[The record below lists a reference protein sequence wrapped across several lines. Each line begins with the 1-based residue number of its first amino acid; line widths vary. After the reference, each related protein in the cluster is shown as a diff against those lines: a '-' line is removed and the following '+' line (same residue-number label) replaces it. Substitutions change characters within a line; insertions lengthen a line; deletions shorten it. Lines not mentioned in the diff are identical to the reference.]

1 MNTIAILGGGLV
13 GSLLAWRLARQG
25 KKVHL
30 YEVAAENSPQ
40 SAAYTAAAM
49 IAPFAERSV
58 CHPEVFNAG
67 LRSLELWPELL
78 KELEQDCGV
87 KVRYQTQGSLLLA
100 HPSDYA
106 EMRQFEADMR
116 IHQLLNHLSVQ
127 HLAGSEVRAV
137 EPDVAAHFT
146 EGYWLKNDAQVD
158 NRSLLLALK
167 KAAQSM
173 GAEYYF
179 NSQVNKD
186 HVNKGQV
193 NKGQVNKDGGDW
205 FCHGKKINAERFIDT
220 RGVNAKSEINNL
232 RGVRGEVLWVSC
244 PEVNIQ
250 RPLRLLHPR
259 YHLYLV
265 PRGEGRYQL
274 GATEIES
281 EDRSPV
287 SVRSAMEML
296 SALWTLVPSMSE
308 ARILSFE
315 TNLRP
320 ATPDHKPI
328 IQQHEDTLSINGL
341 FRHGYLLAPA
351 LLERCEKEYS
361 LNLNMSLF
369 ANALETD
376 YA

>member
-30 YEVAAENSPQ
+30 YEAAAENTPQ

-116 IHQLLNHLSVQ
+116 IHQLLNHVSVQ

-146 EGYWLKNDAQVD
+146 EGYWLKNDAQID
-158 NRSLLLALK
+158 NRSLLVALK

-173 GAEYYF
+173 GVEYYF

-186 HVNKGQV
+186 HI

-205 FCHGKKINAERFIDT
+205 FCDGTKINAEQFIDT

-328 IQQHEDTLSINGL
+328 IQQHENTLSINGL

>member
-25 KKVHL
+25 KKVRV
-30 YEVAAENSPQ
+30 YEASAENSPQ

-67 LRSLELWPELL
+67 LRSLELWPKLL
-78 KELEQDCGV
+78 KELEQDSGV
-87 KVRYQTQGSLLLA
+87 KVSYQTQGSLLLA

-106 EMRQFEADMR
+106 EMRQFETDMR
-116 IHQLLNHLSVQ
+116 IHQLLNHESVK
-127 HLAGSEVRAV
+127 HLAGGEVRAL
-137 EPDVAAHFT
+137 EPDVAAHFI

-158 NRSLLLALK
+158 NRSLLVALK

-179 NSQVNKD
+179 NSQVNKEGD
-186 HVNKGQV
+186 H
-193 NKGQVNKDGGDW
+193 W
-205 FCHGKKINAERFIDT
+205 CCHGKHINAERFIDT
-220 RGVNAKSEINNL
+220 RGVNAKAEINNL

-328 IQQHEDTLSINGL
+328 IQQHENTLSINGL

-361 LNLNMSLF
+361 LNLDMSLST
-369 ANALETD
+369 NTLEAD